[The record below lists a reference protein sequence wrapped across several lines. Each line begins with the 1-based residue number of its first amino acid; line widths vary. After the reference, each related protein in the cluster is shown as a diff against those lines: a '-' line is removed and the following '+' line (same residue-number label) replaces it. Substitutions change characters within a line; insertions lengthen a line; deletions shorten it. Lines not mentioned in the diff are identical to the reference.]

1 MMDRKI
7 RIGYHVNREKTLSED
22 LDAHSAK
29 IRAIIPSAIP
39 TMQIFAA
46 GPKSSKKINV
56 TDEEMKKIR
65 AHTDV
70 DDYIL
75 VIHGSYLDRPFDRSL
90 PANHRPIADEV
101 KMARKMGGIG
111 PIIHLSKLSRR
122 NGDAHIP
129 QILRLVFEVDATR
142 DVPNV
147 TALIDE
153 ISSLHFP
160 IVIDTAHIYAS
171 GIDIHDPVI
180 MADLLSRLPKS
191 VIGVHLNDTPS
202 LCGSGIDRHAP
213 IGNGEIFHSISGKK
227 SLMTILSWAMK
238 MNVWM
243 ILETP
248 RGDDEHENEL
258 KIIADILLSQ

>member
-1 MMDRKI
+1 MTDRRI
-7 RIGYHVNREKTLSED
+7 RIGYHVNREDALPED
-22 LDAHSAK
+22 LDVHASR
-29 IRAIIPSAIP
+29 IREILPIAIP

-65 AHTDV
+65 AHTDA

-147 TALIDE
+147 TALVDE

-171 GIDIHDPVI
+171 GIDIHDPVV
-180 MADLLSRLPKS
+180 MTDLLSRLPKS
-191 VIGVHLNDTPS
+191 VIGIHLNDTPS
-202 LCGSGIDRHAP
+202 LYGSGIDRHAP
-213 IGNGEIFHSISGKK
+213 IGRGEIFHGLSGKK
-227 SLMTILSWAMK
+227 SLMMILSWAMK
-238 MNVWM
+238 MDVWM

-248 RGDDEHENEL
+248 RAEDEHEDEL
-258 KIIADILLSQ
+258 RMIAELIEDM